1 MTTPSPSDGAW
12 QGQRQPWPQQGY
24 GYPQPPQQQ
33 YPGGWHQAPP
43 PPPGKS
49 KKFLFWLIPLIVVV
63 VAAAVVIPIALAGG
77 AKPREQA
84 AQPPSTSAP
93 AANKVKWRLSGLE
106 GDVPEYKQGV
116 ATWLY
121 EDTLVVVRDK
131 YVAAFTRANGER
143 RWLTEVPAG
152 KRACGASVEPVDGKI
167 AFAYGE
173 EKTCDNAALIDLKD
187 GKLGWQ
193 QPMEVPQK
201 LKGDRPPKS
210 AILQIAGDAVFV
222 TQGEGMASL
231 DLATGAPKW
240 AKTHTREP
248 DQADDPTCAGQD
260 AVPRDGKIIVA
271 MTCLTGE
278 YGLSM
283 LRVDASTGNIEVAE
297 HQPKESSSLGNVGII
312 SAKPLLVYGK
322 TTDTG
327 TYFRFGDDLKLAS
340 KIDGGDPF
348 TPDGLTGADGQG
360 FDSDASGTEHLV
372 SPALVTEEVL
382 YTITMPQAGTV
393 NALVAVDLKTG
404 QRKWSAKVPE
414 GTVMAPLAIEDGQVI
429 TEVAPVTRTGPQR
442 VVKVAVADGAVTPMV
457 EAPIENA
464 DNDKN
469 GPIAGLYRNLW
480 ADGRVYAVSGRFP
493 KFSLDIYTVEP

>member
-1 MTTPSPSDGAW
+1 M
-12 QGQRQPWPQQGY
+12 
-24 GYPQPPQQQ
+24 
-33 YPGGWHQAPP
+33 PP
-43 PPPGKS
+43 PPPPEKS
-49 KKFLFWLIPLIVVV
+49 KKFLFWLIPLVVVV
-63 VAAAVVIPIALAGG
+63 VAAAVVIPIALTGG
-77 AKPREQA
+77 DPAPGPA
-84 AQPPSTSAP
+84 AQQPPSSSAP
-93 AANKVKWRLSGLE
+93 VAQKVKWRLSGLE

-116 ATWLY
+116 TTWLY

-131 YVAAFTRANGER
+131 YVAAFTRADGKQ
-143 RWLTEVPAG
+143 RWLTEVPDG

-173 EKTCDNAALIDLKD
+173 EKTCDNAAVLDLKD
-187 GKLGWQ
+187 GKLGWR
-193 QPMEVPQK
+193 QPLEVPQK
-201 LKGDRPPKS
+201 LQGDRPPKS

-222 TQGEGMASL
+222 TQGEGMAAL
-231 DLATGAPKW
+231 DLATGTKKW
-240 AKTHTREP
+240 AKTHMRAP
-248 DQADDPTCAGQD
+248 DRADDPTCAGED
-260 AVPRDGKIIVA
+260 AVPKDGKIVVV
-271 MTCLTGE
+271 MTCLTGD

-297 HQPKESSSLGNVGII
+297 DLPKESSSLGDVGVI
-312 SAKPLLVYGK
+312 SVKPLLVYGK

-327 TYFRFGDDLKLAS
+327 TYFLFGDDLKLQS

-360 FDSDASGTEHLV
+360 FDHDASGTEHLV

-429 TEVAPVTRTGPQR
+429 TEVAPVERTGPQR

-457 EAPIENA
+457 EAQIENA

-469 GPIAGLYRNLW
+469 GPISGLYRYLW
-480 ADGRVYAVSGRFP
+480 ADSRVYAVSGRFP